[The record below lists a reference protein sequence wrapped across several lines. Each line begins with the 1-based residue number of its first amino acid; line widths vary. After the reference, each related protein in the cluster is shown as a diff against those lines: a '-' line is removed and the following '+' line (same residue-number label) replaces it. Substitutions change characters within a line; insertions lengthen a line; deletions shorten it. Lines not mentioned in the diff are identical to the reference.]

1 MIPLQALRDT
11 DRLVQYNL
19 RNKQFSTVLTILTQV
34 VSAPS
39 PAHPFVNVRSH
50 PFINC

>member
-1 MIPLQALRDT
+1 MITVQALRDT

-34 VSAPS
+34 ISVASS
-39 PAHPFVNVRSH
+39 SH
-50 PFINC
+50 PRINF

>member
-1 MIPLQALRDT
+1 MITLQALRDT

-34 VSAPS
+34 MSVASS
-39 PAHPFVNVRSH
+39 AHPFVN
-50 PFINC
+50 F